1 MTDPAL
7 RERES
12 QEEAAIQA
20 GNLVATDLVKIYRR
34 RRVVNNIS
42 LIDKRGEIVGLLVPN
57 GAGKTTTF
65 YMIVGLNRP
74 DECELFLDGKDITS
88 QLMDHRA
95 RGGIHIPPQEPSI
108 F

>member
-12 QEEAAIQA
+12 QEAAATQA
-20 GNLVATDLVKIYRR
+20 DNLVATELVKIYRR

-42 LIDKRGEIVGLLVPN
+42 LTVIRGEIIGLLGPN

-65 YMIVGLNRP
+65 SIIVGLIRP
-74 DECELFLDGKDITS
+74 DEGEIFLDGKYIT
-88 QLMDHRA
+88 
-95 RGGIHIPPQEPSI
+95 
-108 F
+108 